1 MEGIKLVTNKKL
13 FLKIIAIMVLIGII
27 FAYFSSTYMRK
38 IALNNLAEDDAKKTS
53 ELAFEVLYTKMQ
65 EGWSRDDL
73 SKITARLNKLE
84 PGLRINTYRSPLVEQ
99 LFGKVPSEQ
108 AHINDPLIQKAL
120 KGETLFITTD
130 DKKVR
135 YIRPMIVKQ
144 ECITC
149 HYNAKLGDIN
159 GVIDMTFLPNDI
171 QIPLD
176 NIIKYF
182 LVFTVIAIIA
192 TFLIFQFLMTKI
204 FINPIATFIR
214 AIEEVKEK
222 KTFEQGVT
230 CAPKTYEI
238 YILEKTF
245 NELLE
250 KINETLE
257 TLRFKNKILEEHKK
271 AIDKSTIVSKADL
284 RGIITYVNDTFC
296 EISGYCEEELIGKN
310 HNIVHSPNMPQET
323 FKELWETISHKKTW
337 KGVVE
342 NRAKNGE
349 SYYVQATIMP
359 ILDENNEIVE
369 YIGMRQDITEL
380 QKLQLK
386 EINDNVDN
394 ALNIHFQEIVE
405 MIPVSAV
412 IVDENSIIRFSNT
425 LFNNQFS
432 HLNSKEVT
440 LDSLFIQKE
449 GYVSSN
455 TIFDW
460 KETYLDFQDNCRQ
473 KVLVNIF
480 GNECEFDIYI
490 KKWEMNHYYLILLI
504 DIDE

>member
-1 MEGIKLVTNKKL
+1 
-13 FLKIIAIMVLIGII
+13 
-27 FAYFSSTYMRK
+27 
-38 IALNNLAEDDAKKTS
+38 
-53 ELAFEVLYTKMQ
+53 
-65 EGWSRDDL
+65 
-73 SKITARLNKLE
+73 
-84 PGLRINTYRSPLVEQ
+84 
-99 LFGKVPSEQ
+99 
-108 AHINDPLIQKAL
+108 
-120 KGETLFITTD
+120 
-130 DKKVR
+130 
-135 YIRPMIVKQ
+135 
-144 ECITC
+144 
-149 HYNAKLGDIN
+149 
-159 GVIDMTFLPNDI
+159 
-171 QIPLD
+171 
-176 NIIKYF
+176 
-182 LVFTVIAIIA
+182 
-192 TFLIFQFLMTKI
+192 
-204 FINPIATFIR
+204 
-214 AIEEVKEK
+214 
-222 KTFEQGVT
+222 
-230 CAPKTYEI
+230 
-238 YILEKTF
+238 LEKTF

-257 TLRFKNKILEEHKK
+257 TLRSKNKILEEHKK

-337 KGVVE
+337 KGVIE

-349 SYYVQATIMP
+349 SYFVQATIMP

-386 EINDNVDN
+386 EINDNVDK
-394 ALNIHFQEIVE
+394 ALNIHFQEMVE
-405 MIPVSAV
+405 IIPVSAV

-432 HLNSKEVT
+432 HLNNKEVA

-473 KVLVNIF
+473 KVFINIF
-480 GNECEFDIYI
+480 GNECEFHIYL
-490 KKWEMNHYYLILLI
+490 KKWEMSHYYLILLV
-504 DIDE
+504 DIDENEGILL